1 MIIRKNVS
9 WTLKFLALVWILL
22 LSICLSLQIRH
33 FVQHSIQYDLIST
46 EANVEY
52 DSVVELATERLS
64 YLGDYRAIFMVG
76 FPAESSSDFESYVA
90 RINAGWN
97 PPKALKQI
105 QWEALDIND
114 TLSYYRTIS
123 KSLMSMRDQLD
134 ATTATD
140 DELFAK
146 AIESLTTVGNNG
158 YIAKIEDPLGF
169 FARWVQKRV
178 PKSTILTTG
187 ETLKLYADSY
197 VWAISFYQTTKDLD
211 GLNPIGLTRSVE
223 QLKDVVHEID
233 PNARVLVRGM
243 PYESAVVATKNLKDL
258 AAIVGALICFFG
270 FLAYRWTRSNTLPG
284 LMLGCT
290 VAGLIGGLTA
300 LLTIFSAINLWAL
313 TLGVCFIS
321 ISFMNSAYVSFIHH
335 RHPNMDAKACLKE
348 ALPVMLWITAVECIA
363 FGVLW
368 CIPIPVWQNVAVFMC
383 SAILTSQITLVI
395 AYLIINTKDDRQDIN
410 PEKFEQFNR
419 YWPRLSLK
427 RWQKAPYDTVGYVVI
442 SLFIISCGFYLLE
455 FDLENDS
462 FVKVP
467 LQVQLDSERVED
479 MLMLPSS
486 DQFFLVTSASEQET
500 LMNEEALRMGFAQR
514 RFSNMTTTCVTK
526 WLPSY
531 ERADRVKKI
540 RSELFERIKDR
551 INPLIH
557 HKIKPNMNNQPT
569 IQFDSWYSSASSIP
583 VRHLWLGE
591 HDGRISSIVQIAGIT
606 EPFVPQL
613 KKLSDALSGVVFID
627 TIQKAKQRLN
637 ENRFFM
643 SGIYVLLVISS
654 IALSLFHYGL
664 NSWRIVFP
672 PLVGSLVTVA
682 CLGWLKIPF
691 SLVSVAALIIVYG
704 VGMAMSL
711 CYQNN
716 RSYGGKNLILLFYS
730 LVAILA
736 NFGILSLV
744 EAPFTHEFSLTCM
757 IGIFLT
763 FCFAILFR
771 ISSNQ
776 KH

>member
-1 MIIRKNVS
+1 MIIRKNLS
-9 WTLKFLALVWILL
+9 WALKCIAFVWALFLA
-22 LSICLSLQIRH
+22 ICLSLQIRH
-33 FVQHSIQYDLIST
+33 FVHHGIQYDLIST
-46 EANVEY
+46 EASVEY
-52 DSVVELATERLS
+52 DTVVQLATDRLS
-64 YLGDYRAIFMVG
+64 YLGDYRTIFMVG
-76 FPAESSSDFESYVA
+76 FPAESSPDFESYVA
-90 RINAGWN
+90 RINASWD
-97 PPKALKQI
+97 PPKALTQI

-134 ATTATD
+134 AATATD
-140 DELFAK
+140 DELYAK

-158 YIAKIEDPLGF
+158 YIAKTEDPLGF

-187 ETLKLYADSY
+187 ETLKLYADGY
-197 VWAISFYQTTKDLD
+197 VWAISFYQAPKLLD
-211 GLNPIGLTRSVE
+211 GLNPIGLTRSVDR
-223 QLKDVVHEID
+223 LKEVASEID
-233 PNARVLVRGM
+233 PNAKVLVKGL
-243 PYESAVVATKNLKDL
+243 PYESAVVATKNLQDL
-258 AAIVGALICFFG
+258 AAIIGALICFFG
-270 FLAYRWTRSNTLPG
+270 FLAYRWTKSNTLPG
-284 LMLGCT
+284 LMLGCIA
-290 VAGLIGGLTA
+290 AGLIGGLTA
-300 LLTIFSAINLWAL
+300 LLMIFSVINLWAL
-313 TLGVCFIS
+313 TLSVCFIG
-321 ISFMNSAYVSFIHH
+321 IGFMNIAYVSFIHH
-335 RHPNMDAKACLKE
+335 RHPNMDAVTCLKE
-348 ALPVMLWITAVECIA
+348 AIAVILWITAVECIA

-368 CIPIPVWQNVAVFMC
+368 YIPIPVWQNVAVFMC
-383 SAILTSQITLVI
+383 AAILISQISLII
-395 AYLIINTKDDRQDIN
+395 AYLIIDTQDDRQDIH
-410 PEKFEQFNR
+410 PGKFEQYNR

-427 RWQKAPYDTVGYVVI
+427 RWQKAPYDTVGYVII
-442 SLFIISCGFYLLE
+442 SLFITCCGIYLLE

-467 LQVQLDSERVED
+467 LQVQLDRERVQD

-486 DQFFLVTSASEQET
+486 KQFFLVTSASEQET

-531 ERADRVKKI
+531 ERADQVKKI
-540 RSELFERIKDR
+540 RTELFERIKDR

-557 HKIKPNMNNQPT
+557 YEIQPNMNNQAS
-569 IQFDSWYSSASSIP
+569 IQFDSWYSSASSVP

-591 HDGRISSIVQIAGIT
+591 HEARISSIVQIAGIT
-606 EPFVPQL
+606 EPFIPQL
-613 KKLSDALSGVVFID
+613 KSLGDALSGVVFID
-627 TIQKAKQRLN
+627 TIQTAKQRLN

-643 SGIYVLLVISS
+643 SGLYVLLVITS

-664 NSWRIVFP
+664 NTWRIVFP
-672 PLVGSLVTVA
+672 PLAGSLVTVA
-682 CLGWLKIPF
+682 CLGWLKMSF

-730 LVAILA
+730 LVAILV

-757 IGIFLT
+757 LGILLT

-771 ISSNQ
+771 ISS
-776 KH
+776 KHEN

>member
-1 MIIRKNVS
+1 MIIRKNLS
-9 WTLKFLALVWILL
+9 WGLKCIAFIWALILAISL
-22 LSICLSLQIRH
+22 CLQLRH
-33 FVQHSIQYDLIST
+33 IVQNGIQYDLVST
-46 EANVEY
+46 EATVEH
-52 DSVVELATERLS
+52 DSVVQLATERLS
-64 YLGDYRAIFMVG
+64 YLGDYRTIFMVG
-76 FPAESSSDFESYVA
+76 FPAETSPDFESYVA
-90 RINAGWN
+90 RINAGWD

-134 ATTATD
+134 ASTATD

-158 YIAKIEDPLGF
+158 YIAKTEDPLGF

-187 ETLKLYADSY
+187 ETLKLYADGY
-197 VWAISFYQTTKDLD
+197 VWAISFYQAPKDLD

-223 QLKDVVHEID
+223 RLKSVVREID
-233 PNARVLVRGM
+233 PNARVLVRGL
-243 PYESAVVATKNLKDL
+243 PYESAIVATKNLKDL
-258 AAIVGALICFFG
+258 AAVVGALICFFG

-290 VAGLIGGLTA
+290 IAGLIGGLA
-300 LLTIFSAINLWAL
+300 GLLMTFSVINLWAV
-313 TLGVCFIS
+313 TLCVCFIG
-321 ISFMNSAYVSFIHH
+321 ISFMNVAYVSFIHH
-335 RHPNMDAKACLKE
+335 RHPNMDAKGCLKE
-348 ALPVMLWITAVECIA
+348 ALSVILWITAVECIA

-368 CIPIPVWQNVAVFMC
+368 CIPIPVWQNVAIFMC
-383 SAILTSQITLVI
+383 SAILCSQISLVI
-395 AYLIINTKDDRQDIN
+395 AYLIIDTQDDRQDLN
-410 PEKFEQFNR
+410 PEKYELYNR
-419 YWPRLSLK
+419 RWPRLSLK

-442 SLFIISCGFYLLE
+442 SLFVICCGIYLVE

-486 DQFFLVTSASEQET
+486 KQFFLVTSASEQET

-514 RFSNMTTTCVTK
+514 RFNNMTTTCVTK

-531 ERADRVKKI
+531 ERADRIKKI
-540 RSELFERIKDR
+540 RAELFERIKNR

-557 HKIKPNMNNQPT
+557 YEIKPNMNNQAT
-569 IQFDSWYSSASSIP
+569 IQFDSWYSSPSSLP

-591 HDGRISSIVQIAGIT
+591 HDGRISSIVQIAGMT
-606 EPFVPQL
+606 DPFVTQL
-613 KKLSDALSGVVFID
+613 KELGDALSGVVFID
-627 TIQKAKQRLN
+627 TVKAAKQRLN

-643 SGIYVLLVISS
+643 SGIYVLLVITS

-664 NSWRIVFP
+664 NTWRIVFP

-730 LVAILA
+730 LMALLV
-736 NFGILSLV
+736 NFGIVSLV

-757 IGIFLT
+757 IGISLT
-763 FCFAILFR
+763 FGFAILFR
-771 ISSNQ
+771 ISSN
-776 KH
+776 HNR